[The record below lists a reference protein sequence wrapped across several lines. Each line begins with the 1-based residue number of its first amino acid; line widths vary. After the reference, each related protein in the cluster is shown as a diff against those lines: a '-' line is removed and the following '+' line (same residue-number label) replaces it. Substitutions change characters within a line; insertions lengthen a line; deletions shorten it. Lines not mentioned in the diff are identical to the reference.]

1 MIALDLHTF
10 FGLPMAAICSL
21 LSTSFGAREPI
32 FKCAFS
38 DNGVSFRRRWWC
50 LHRQGVDR
58 ACVDGSNA
66 GILVCLCQ
74 ELPNTTCPSPS
85 PASLPSLLE
94 TTISGENVR
103 GNLSTRDQF
112 DYFVGPASCYCRRV
126 ELTQTAAIREHI
138 KNYGGRRWWRL
149 RYLSGIENWF
159 TTFCI
164 SYGAHI
170 SQVSSRERQPTKTE
184 DFLTN
189 SWNCLKHWSFP
200 LNSRKRYV
208 SNKIWFNAQIKTYL

>member
-94 TTISGENVR
+94 TTISGANVR

-112 DYFVGPASCYCRRV
+112 NYFVGLVSCYCRRV
-126 ELTQTAAIREHI
+126 ELRQTAVIREHI

-149 RYLSGIENWF
+149 RYLSGILQLIYDLLYFIRCSYLSGFFKGTSTDQDRRFSDKQLKLLKTLKFPPEF
-159 TTFCI
+159 EKKVCI
-164 SYGAHI
+164 
-170 SQVSSRERQPTKTE
+170 QQ
-184 DFLTN
+184 N
-189 SWNCLKHWSFP
+189 SVQC
-200 LNSRKRYV
+200 
-208 SNKIWFNAQIKTYL
+208 SN